1 MKGERLREFT
11 VYLLGLA
18 ILVSMVGCGR
28 SGNGAR
34 YGESVGFDGV
44 SGLSGYGTLRKL
56 FQSQGYRTFTARSL
70 SRSLDSMQVVV
81 WTPDTNTPPSKLA
94 RDFFDEWLKEGNG
107 GKTLVYVGR
116 DYNASGEYWKQ
127 MVEREPVGS
136 KTDAFVEE
144 MLVRLEDVESD
155 LTEKVFAR
163 WFEVDPNQVGE
174 EVNGLRGA
182 WADGIDVSKTHIWT
196 RTQLQPLEK
205 NSAEPSN
212 DPTVTVTNS
221 IDNLDAVPA
230 YGRATWSLEELDNI
244 EYEEQ
249 LLIPESEILLSSDDG
264 RPLVF
269 RLTSD
274 RWPKSQIIVICNG
287 AFLTNGGLVPK
298 EHRKLAGRLVDICG
312 DNEKAAFLVSGRSG
326 PYLND
331 NDDPSYDG
339 KGLEMFTVWPI
350 NLIVIHLA
358 LLGIIY
364 CFAVFPIFGRPG
376 RLKEREKSDFGQ
388 HVEAVGNLLARTR
401 SEDFARERISD
412 YFKIVRK
419 ESKHPWII
427 QSRRTLPEKALE
439 KLKPAEPSLVPENA
453 ITAPDTVIVEE
464 TKS

>member
-1 MKGERLREFT
+1 MRAERLLKFT
-11 VYLLGLA
+11 FCIFSLA
-18 ILVSMVGCGR
+18 ILVSLVGCGR
-28 SGNGAR
+28 PGNGVR

-81 WTPDTNTPPSKLA
+81 WTPDTNTPPSKVA
-94 RDFFDEWLKEGNG
+94 RDFFDEWLKGGNG
-107 GKTLVYVGR
+107 GKTLIYVGR

-144 MLVRLEDVESD
+144 MLVRLEDVKLD

-163 WFEVDPNQVGE
+163 WFEVDPNQLGS

-182 WADGIDVSKTHIWT
+182 WAEGIDVSNTHIWT
-196 RTQLQPLEK
+196 RIQLQPLEK
-205 NSAEPSN
+205 GSVDTGKDSAATATTSTTN
-212 DPTVTVTNS
+212 VDAGPT
-221 IDNLDAVPA
+221 
-230 YGRATWSLEELDNI
+230 YGRATWSPEELENI

-249 LLIPESEILLSSDDG
+249 LLIPESEVLLSSDDG
-264 RPLVF
+264 RTLVF
-269 RLTSD
+269 RLTSE

-298 EHRKLAGRLVDICG
+298 EHRKLAGRLVDVCG
-312 DNEKAAFLVSGRSG
+312 DNEKAAFLVSGRNG

-331 NDDPSYDG
+331 SEDPSYDS

-364 CFAVFPIFGRPG
+364 CFAVFPIFGRPS

-439 KLKPAEPSLVPENA
+439 KPRPAESSQVSENA
-453 ITAPDTVIVEE
+453 ITTPDTVIVEE

>member
-1 MKGERLREFT
+1 MRGERLLKSILC
-11 VYLLGLA
+11 VCSLA
-18 ILVSMVGCGR
+18 IVMSLLGCGR
-28 SGNGAR
+28 SGNGVR

-70 SRSLDSMQVVV
+70 SRSLNSMQVVV

-94 RDFFDEWLKEGNG
+94 RDFFDGWLKEGSG
-107 GKTLVYVGR
+107 GKTLIYVGR

-127 MVEREPVGS
+127 MVEREPIGS

-144 MLVRLEDVESD
+144 MLVRLQDVQSD

-163 WFEVDPNQVGE
+163 WFEVDPNQVGGR
-174 EVNGLRGA
+174 VNGLRGA
-182 WADGIDVSKTHIWT
+182 WSEGINVSETHLWT
-196 RTQLQPLEK
+196 RTQLQPLERDSTETV
-205 NSAEPSN
+205 NEPASSAMNATDEVVIG
-212 DPTVTVTNS
+212 PT
-221 IDNLDAVPA
+221 
-230 YGRATWSLEELDNI
+230 YGRATWSPDELENV

-269 RLTSD
+269 RLTSE
-274 RWPKSQIIVICNG
+274 RWPTSQIIVVCNG

-298 EHRKLAGRLVDICG
+298 EHRKLAGKVVDICG
-312 DNEKAAFLVSGRSG
+312 DNEKAAFLVSGRDG
-326 PYLND
+326 PFLND
-331 NDDPSYDG
+331 SDDPSYDG

-419 ESKHPWII
+419 EPKHPWII
-427 QSRRTLPEKALE
+427 QPRRTMPEKTLE
-439 KLKPAEPSLVPENA
+439 KPKPVEPSLVPENA
-453 ITAPDTVIVEE
+453 ITAPDSVIVEE
-464 TKS
+464 TKT